1 MLILHFFD
9 KKTGYFTFFTSKRK
23 RIYTLFIANKQI
35 FKLQMYFFS
44 LQIEKKV
51 INLPLIYYV

>member
-23 RIYTLFIANKQI
+23 RIYTLFITNKQI
-35 FKLQMYFFS
+35 FKLQMYFF
-44 LQIEKKV
+44 LYRLKKK
-51 INLPLIYYV
+51 L

>member
-23 RIYTLFIANKQI
+23 RIYTLFITNKQI
-35 FKLQMYFFS
+35 FKL
-44 LQIEKKV
+44 
-51 INLPLIYYV
+51 